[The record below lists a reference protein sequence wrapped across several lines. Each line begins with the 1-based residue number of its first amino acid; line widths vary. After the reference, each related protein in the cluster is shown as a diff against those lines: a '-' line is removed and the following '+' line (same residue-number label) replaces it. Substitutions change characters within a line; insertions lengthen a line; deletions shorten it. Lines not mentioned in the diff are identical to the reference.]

1 MSIKYIVFKPNK
13 GMIFALPPERFEEIE
28 EIKVI
33 TLDHEREVDRSF
45 NPKSEDVSNTLLC
58 SSKVM

>member
-13 GMIFALPPERFEEIE
+13 GMIFALPRERFE

-33 TLDHEREVDRSF
+33 TLDHEREVGRPF
-45 NPKSEDVSNTLLC
+45 NPKPEDVSNTLLC